1 MTSTARTDLEMEID
15 IFNNKNNEIDI
26 KDLGSDNAQK
36 LKLRL
41 MDSRLSSLRED
52 QETSLTQLTME
63 SINKNKG
70 VLR

>member
-26 KDLGSDNAQK
+26 KDLGSDNTQK

>member
-26 KDLGSDNAQK
+26 KDLGSDNTQK

-52 QETSLTQLTME
+52 QETSLTQLTMKVSTKTKE
-63 SINKNKG
+63 Y
-70 VLR
+70 

>member
-1 MTSTARTDLEMEID
+1 MTSMARTDLEMEID

-26 KDLGSDNAQK
+26 KDLGSDNTQK